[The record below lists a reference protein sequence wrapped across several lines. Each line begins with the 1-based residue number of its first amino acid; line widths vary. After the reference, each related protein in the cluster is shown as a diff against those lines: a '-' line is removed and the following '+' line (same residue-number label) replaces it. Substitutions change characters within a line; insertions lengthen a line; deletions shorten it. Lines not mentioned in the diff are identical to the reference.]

1 MNITGGSYVM
11 GLGPGLVVVKRNN
24 RSIEVAHRSTKGR
37 RKVRV
42 LLPHASNFTQR
53 LGSSANFLVPPGSR
67 E

>member
-1 MNITGGSYVM
+1 M

-24 RSIEVAHRSTKGR
+24 QGIEIAPRSTKGR

-42 LLPHASNFTQR
+42 LLPRICASALRAGTNR
-53 LGSSANFLVPPGSR
+53 ANLSVSSGSC